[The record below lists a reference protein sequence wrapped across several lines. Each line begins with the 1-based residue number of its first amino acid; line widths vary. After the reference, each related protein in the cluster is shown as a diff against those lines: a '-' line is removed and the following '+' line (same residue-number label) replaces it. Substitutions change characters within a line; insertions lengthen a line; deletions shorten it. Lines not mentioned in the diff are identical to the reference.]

1 MSKKFWYW
9 FLSILIGA
17 ILLYSILVATGIIDN
32 SKKIKVVSELA
43 AKRTL
48 VESVSASGKI
58 YPIKEV
64 KISPDVSGEIIVLNV
79 QEGDS
84 VRKGQLLATINSSTY
99 QSVVNRAQAQ
109 LNQSKSGVQ
118 NAQALQQQA
127 QAQLNQAQ
135 STYNRNKR
143 LFEEKVI
150 SPAEFEIAEANY
162 KSALASYQAA
172 IASIKGNEFGV
183 ASAKA
188 NVNEARQQLGRTTI
202 FAPMSGR
209 VSALFVKKGE
219 RVVGTAQM
227 AGTEMMR
234 ISDMSALKVDVE
246 IGENDIVKIS
256 VGDSASI
263 DVDAYGNR
271 SFSGVVTQISSTNPN
286 AGMTQAASSL
296 TDQVT
301 NYIVSISM
309 NADSY
314 ADLLLEKK
322 NVFPFRPGMSASVEI
337 YTKKKDNI
345 LSVPIGAV
353 TTRIDDKKTDQSY
366 KEAIQEYVFID
377 SMGFAVQRAV
387 KTGLQDN
394 KYIEIKEGLKGNE
407 KIITLPYEAVTRT
420 LKNLL
425 KIQAVKKEDLYQE

>member
-301 NYIVSISM
+301 NYI
-309 NADSY
+309 
-314 ADLLLEKK
+314 
-322 NVFPFRPGMSASVEI
+322 EI
-337 YTKKKDNI
+337 
-345 LSVPIGAV
+345 G
-353 TTRIDDKKTDQSY
+353 
-366 KEAIQEYVFID
+366 
-377 SMGFAVQRAV
+377 RAHV
-387 KTGLQDN
+387 
-394 KYIEIKEGLKGNE
+394 
-407 KIITLPYEAVTRT
+407 
-420 LKNLL
+420 
-425 KIQAVKKEDLYQE
+425 